1 MTHLRQQWPEGR
13 GIREFVTILQLHQ
26 QHSMEQIAE
35 AIRQALHHQC
45 AHAAPSGHPVQLC
58 LNQRLTPALPAMTL
72 DLQSRPQLLGIGE
85 QVVNLAQYDALV
97 GGVPCP

>member
-1 MTHLRQQWPEGR
+1 
-13 GIREFVTILQLHQ
+13 VTILQLHQ

-35 AIRQALHHQC
+35 AIGQALHHQC
-45 AHAAPSGHPVQLC
+45 AHADGVQLC
-58 LNQRLTPALPAMTL
+58 LNQLLTPALPAMTL